1 MLDPIL
7 KVTVLLALVAL
18 AAHQLRRSS
27 AALRH
32 MLWNFAIIAMVLI
45 PVLTAVVPIRLRVL
59 PSDAIAIGI
68 VTQQRA
74 TPVELATNAD
84 NEKTAQQDEPVTR
97 DESASD
103 NAEDDAG
110 AAIAPSST
118 PLDPAQAVLATWALG
133 VLFLLGRYAI
143 GHARVRGIAR
153 RATTVTDEAWLQIAD
168 RAGRLLEVRA
178 PVDIRRSCEVA
189 MPFACG
195 LVSPVIVLPAA
206 SDQWP
211 QERREAVL
219 MHEFAHISRGDLTM
233 NAMSH
238 VARALYWFHPLA
250 WLAAYRLRVEGERAC
265 DDAVL
270 RAGALPSDYAEHLLS
285 IVRTVGSTVPSVAL
299 AMARRS
305 DFEGRL
311 LAILEPG
318 VPRGTLTR
326 LRAAGLA
333 ALFLIAVMPLS
344 AMAPKAVASPE
355 TEPQTE
361 VAELGR
367 GETKRVATEAS
378 SRLSTHSVTLQ
389 SPPSAPAAPSPRD
402 EKEIEKEREK
412 EIEKQMRENERNQG
426 QPASSATVNA
436 LIEAL
441 SDANAQVRAA
451 AVSSLGQL
459 QDPRAIT
466 ALSKALKEDT
476 DARVREAAAQAL
488 GEIDDSRAVPALL
501 DALRV
506 EKVSGVRLQIVEALR
521 EIDDPSA
528 VSGVAAAAKDPSV
541 QVRRAVAEALGEFE
555 DAAGVP
561 ALMSMVRDE
570 DVQVRQSVAESLGE
584 IENANAMEALTILA
598 KDTHSDVRQTAIS
611 ALGNLEDMRT
621 LPTLVAALKDEHH
634 EVREQAADAIH
645 NVDGIRTAPPALI
658 ELLRDPHRDVRQSA
672 AHALGSIGD
681 VAAVPALKRAV
692 ADTDLEVRRHV
703 VEALKEIGG
712 PEAMEAL
719 VALLKDPD
727 PEIRKTAAEALGK
740 RH

>member
-45 PVLTAVVPIRLRVL
+45 PVLTAVVPLRLHVL
-59 PSDAIAIGI
+59 PTEAAAIGI
-68 VTQQRA
+68 VTTQQ
-74 TPVELATNAD
+74 PVRTELAAN
-84 NEKTAQQDEPVTR
+84 DEPAPKPDVDLTSS
-97 DESASD
+97 DSDAASD
-103 NAEDDAG
+103 DSDEGTAVVTT
-110 AAIAPSST
+110 SSW
-118 PLDPAQAVLATWALG
+118 PLSPAQTLLAAWALG
-133 VLFLLGRYAI
+133 VLFLLGRYAV
-143 GHARVRGIAR
+143 GHVRVRGIAR

-178 PVDIRRSCEVA
+178 PVDIRRSSEVA

-195 LVSPVIVLPAA
+195 LVSPVIVLPANA
-206 SDQWP
+206 DEWT

-219 MHEFAHISRGDLTM
+219 MHEYAHISRGDLAM
-233 NAMSH
+233 NTLSH

-285 IVRTVGSTVPSVAL
+285 IVRTVGGTVPNVAL

-333 ALFLIAVMPLS
+333 ALFLVAVMPLS
-344 AMAPKAVASPE
+344 AMAPKIAAAPE
-355 TEPQTE
+355 EQPQTE
-361 VAELGR
+361 IAELSR
-367 GETKRVATEAS
+367 GETKLVSTETAS
-378 SRLSTHSVTLQ
+378 KLSKSSVTMQ
-389 SPPSAPAAPSPRD
+389 SSPPAPAAPSPAVPR
-402 EKEIEKEREK
+402 EERQE
-412 EIEKQMRENERNQG
+412 QERG
-426 QPASSATVNA
+426 QSASSATVNA

-441 SDANAQVRAA
+441 ADANAQVRAA
-451 AVSSLGQL
+451 AVASLGQL
-459 QDPRAIT
+459 QDPRAIA

-501 DALRV
+501 EALRN
-506 EKVSGVRLQIVEALR
+506 EKVSNVRVQIVEALR

-528 VSGVAAAAKDPSV
+528 VNGVAAAAKDPSV

-555 DAAGVP
+555 DVAGVP

-570 DVQVRQSVAESLGE
+570 DVDVRRSVAESLGE
-584 IENANAMEALTILA
+584 IENSNAIEALTILA
-598 KDTHSDVRQTAIS
+598 KDPHADVRQNAIS

-634 EVREQAADAIH
+634 DVRNQAADAIH
-645 NVDGIRTAPPALI
+645 NIDGIRSAPPALI

-672 AHALGSIGD
+672 AHSLGSIGD
-681 VAAVPALKRAV
+681 AAAVPALKRAV
-692 ADTDLEVRRHV
+692 ADPDLDVRRHV

-740 RH
+740 RHD

>member
-7 KVTVLLALVAL
+7 KVTILLALVAL

-59 PSDAIAIGI
+59 PTDAVSIGI
-68 VTQQRA
+68 VTPQRA
-74 TPVELATNAD
+74 TPVELATNDDSEPA
-84 NEKTAQQDEPVTR
+84 AARDEPVTR
-97 DESASD
+97 TESQSG
-103 NAEDDAG
+103 DAG
-110 AAIAPSST
+110 EEAGAIMASSST
-118 PLDPAQAVLATWALG
+118 PIDPTQALLGIWALG
-133 VLFLLGRYAI
+133 VLFLLGRYAL

-168 RAGRLLEVRA
+168 RAARLLDVRE
-178 PVDIRRSCEVA
+178 PIDIRRSDEVA

-195 LVSPVIVLPAA
+195 LVNPVIVLPSNADA
-206 SDQWP
+206 WTR
-211 QERREAVL
+211 ERREAVL
-219 MHEFAHISRGDLTM
+219 MHEFAHISRGDLAM
-233 NAMSH
+233 NTLSH

-285 IVRTVGSTVPSVAL
+285 IVRTVGNTVPNVAL

-326 LRAAGLA
+326 LRAAGVA
-333 ALFLIAVMPLS
+333 ALFVIGVMPLS
-344 AMAPKAVASPE
+344 AMAPRLTAAPE
-355 TEPQTE
+355 HTTQTE
-361 VAELGR
+361 MAEIR
-367 GETKRVATEAS
+367 
-378 SRLSTHSVTLQ
+378 Q
-389 SPPSAPAAPSPRD
+389 SPPAPAAPLIAR
-402 EKEIEKEREK
+402 ETEKAKVKEIEQQTKEE
-412 EIEKQMRENERNQG
+412 ERQQG
-426 QPASSATVNA
+426 QPASSSTVNA

-441 SDANAQVRAA
+441 ADANAQVRAA
-451 AVSSLGQL
+451 AVASLGQL

-506 EKVSGVRLQIVEALR
+506 EKVPAVRLQIVEALS

-528 VSGVAAAAKDPSV
+528 VAGVAAAAKDPSV

-555 DAAGVP
+555 DVAGVP

-570 DVQVRQSVAESLGE
+570 DVEVRQSVAESLGE
-584 IENANAMEALTILA
+584 IENSNALEALTILA
-598 KDTHSDVRQTAIS
+598 KDAHADVRMNAIS
-611 ALGNLEDMRT
+611 ALGNLEDLRT

-634 EVREQAADAIH
+634 DVRNHAADAIH
-645 NVDGIRTAPPALI
+645 NIDGIRTAPPALI
-658 ELLRDPHRDVRQSA
+658 DLLRDPHRDVRQSA
-672 AHALGSIGD
+672 AHALGSIED
-681 VAAVPALKRAV
+681 PAAVPALRRAV
-692 ADTDLEVRRHV
+692 ADTDIEVRRSV
-703 VEALKEIGG
+703 VEALKDIGG

-740 RH
+740 RR

>member
-7 KVTVLLALVAL
+7 KVTVVLALVAL

-45 PVLTAVVPIRLRVL
+45 PVLTAVLPLRLHIL
-59 PSDAIAIGI
+59 PTDAAAIGI
-68 VTQQRA
+68 VTPRQTTR
-74 TPVELATNAD
+74 TELATN
-84 NEKTAQQDEPVTR
+84 EEPAPKHEVAVTNQEVAH
-97 DESASD
+97 DESGES
-103 NAEDDAG
+103 
-110 AAIAPSST
+110 IAPVAAASW
-118 PLDPAQAVLATWALG
+118 PLAPSQTLLAIWALG

-143 GHARVRGIAR
+143 GHVRVRGIAR

-178 PVDIRRSCEVA
+178 PVDIRRSSEVA

-206 SDQWP
+206 SDEWT

-219 MHEFAHISRGDLTM
+219 MHEYAHISRGDLTM

-250 WLAAYRLRVEGERAC
+250 WLASYRLRVEGERAC

-285 IVRTVGSTVPSVAL
+285 IVRTVGGTVPNVAL

-333 ALFLIAVMPLS
+333 ALFLVAVMPLS
-344 AMAPKAVASPE
+344 AMAPRLAA
-355 TEPQTE
+355 EPAAESQTE
-361 VAELGR
+361 MAELNR
-367 GETKRVATEAS
+367 GETKVVSNETAKTFKS
-378 SRLSTHSVTLQ
+378 SMTMQ
-389 SPPSAPAAPSPRD
+389 SAPAAPAAPAPTAPR
-402 EKEIEKEREK
+402 EEPQER
-412 EIEKQMRENERNQG
+412 G
-426 QPASSATVNA
+426 QSASSATVNA
-436 LIEAL
+436 LMEAL

-451 AVSSLGQL
+451 AVASLGQL
-459 QDPRAIT
+459 QDPRAIA

-476 DARVREAAAQAL
+476 DARVREAAAHAL
-488 GEIDDSRAVPALL
+488 GEIDDARAVPALL
-501 DALRV
+501 DALRA
-506 EKVSGVRLQIVEALR
+506 EKVSGVRVQIVEALR

-528 VSGVAAAAKDPSV
+528 VTGVAAAAKDPSV

-555 DAAGVP
+555 DVAGVP

-570 DVQVRQSVAESLGE
+570 DGEVRQSVAESLGE
-584 IENANAMEALTILA
+584 IENSNAIDALTILA
-598 KDTHSDVRQTAIS
+598 KDAIAEVRQTAIS
-611 ALGNLEDMRT
+611 ALGNLEDIRT
-621 LPTLVAALKDEHH
+621 LPTLVAALRDENH
-634 EVREQAADAIH
+634 EVRSQAADAIH
-645 NVDGIRTAPPALI
+645 NIDGIRTAPPALI
-658 ELLRDPHRDVRQSA
+658 ELLRDPNKEVRQNA
-672 AHALGSIGD
+672 AHSLGSIGD
-681 VAAVPALKRAV
+681 AAAVPALRRAV
-692 ADTDLEVRRHV
+692 ADTDVEVRRSV

-712 PEAMEAL
+712 VEALEAL